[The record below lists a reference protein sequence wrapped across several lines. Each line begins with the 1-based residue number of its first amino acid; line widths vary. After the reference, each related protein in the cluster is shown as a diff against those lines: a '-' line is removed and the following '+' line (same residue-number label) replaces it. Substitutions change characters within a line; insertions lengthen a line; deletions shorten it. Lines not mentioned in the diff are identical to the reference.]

1 MMNYP
6 YYNPYGNMQNYPVYP
21 PSQIQSVKFVNGRQE
36 AEGCSLPLN
45 SKAILMDYNRD
56 IFYLKETDINGI
68 SSITEY
74 SFQKVEDVTPNATS
88 DNYIT
93 KEEFNQWKE
102 QYESVISKLISEQ
115 ESSAVSTK
123 STGTTVGLHKN
134 EQRNTTNSTK

>member
-1 MMNYP
+1 
-6 YYNPYGNMQNYPVYP
+6 
-21 PSQIQSVKFVNGRQE
+21 
-36 AEGCSLPLN
+36 
-45 SKAILMDYNRD
+45 MDYNRD

-74 SFQKVEDVTPNATS
+74 SFQKVEDTIPNSTS

-115 ESSAVSTK
+115 ESSAK

>member
-6 YYNPYGNMQNYPVYP
+6 YYNPYGNIQNYPVYP

-45 SKAILMDYNRD
+45 SKAILIDYNRD

-74 SFQKVEDVTPNATS
+74 SFQKVEDVTPNTTS

-93 KEEFNQWKE
+93 KN
-102 QYESVISKLISEQ
+102 V
-115 ESSAVSTK
+115 
-123 STGTTVGLHKN
+123 
-134 EQRNTTNSTK
+134 RR